1 MQRFINRVLMLSLI
15 LATIFIVSCQSELDK
30 YYETPDWLKG
40 NAWEYLESKG
50 NYTQF
55 LQAIELTGFKEL
67 VSGKGIITVMAPS
80 NDAFTNYLNQKG
92 YASINDVP
100 SDDLKK
106 LIGYHL
112 VYYSFSKE
120 QFANYQPNGSGSE
133 NPLERGLYYKHRT
146 KALNPVTTEF
156 DKVTGRNVKVIHKE
170 LFLPVLSE
178 NLFETKNIDAK
189 TNYEYFFNG
198 STWAGSDNGFN
209 VASAAV
215 NEYAVVTDNGY
226 LYEIDRVLE
235 PLETIHQSLKNQG
248 NFSDFLSMYDKFSDY
263 WYDEEATKNY
273 GNGDSLFIHKHVALP
288 QIASEWP
295 YNGEGALPDYAELA
309 SLSKDAFSV
318 YVPTNE
324 ALAKFYND
332 YWSPYY
338 TSLDSVNFI
347 QVAYLLD
354 NHVYSGSIVFPE
366 EIQKGQITTKY
377 GTPVAFDPN
386 TDVDISQICANGAY
400 YGLNEVQVPGMFKS
414 VTGPAFRN
422 PEYRMFLFMM
432 SSTGMVL
439 PLSGNSINYTVFY
452 PNDATILKSGY
463 YDLNIQYYDPKP
475 LVFDDDVI
483 QVLDGQW
490 VNMSGGTMLG
500 FINDHIASDIITEI
514 SGIKVYKTRT
524 DFNYLYVKD
533 NSIAS
538 TRMYNENLPF
548 SPIERIEGDWTNGE
562 AYKIDTL
569 LLKNNNPFKAEITS
583 ADEYD
588 FLSDFVEFSK
598 LLTKAGLLPLNNPL
612 DFIVGNYM
620 VFIPNNEAILNAPAG
635 VIPEDPEQ
643 LAEYLK
649 YYFVPMSTNFLS
661 DYLFPG
667 TGLTEVLKT
676 YQLVNFEASTFE
688 ISDQGDKLHIVSNNG
703 NANVVSIIP
712 KVYTDGAAYLIDGLI
727 QP

>member
-1 MQRFINRVLMLSLI
+1 MRRFINRVLMLSLL
-15 LATIFIVSCQSELDK
+15 LATLFMVSCQTELDK
-30 YYETPDWLKG
+30 YYETPTWLKG
-40 NAWEYLESKG
+40 NAWEYLESQG

-55 LQAIELTGFKEL
+55 LKAIELTGFKDL
-67 VSGKGIITVMAPS
+67 VNGKGITTVMAPS
-80 NDAFTNYLNQKG
+80 DAAFTDYLSNKG
-92 YASINDVP
+92 YSTIGDVP
-100 SDDLKK
+100 LDELKK
-106 LIGYHL
+106 LVGYHL
-112 VYYSFSKE
+112 VYYSFNKE

-146 KALNPVTTEF
+146 KALNPITTEI
-156 DKVTGRNVKVIHKE
+156 DPVTGGNVKVIHKE

-178 NLFETKNIDAK
+178 NFFNTKGIDAK
-189 TNYEYFFNG
+189 SNYVYFFKG
-198 STWAGSDNGFN
+198 STWTGTDDGFN
-209 VASAAV
+209 VASASV
-215 NEYAVVTDNGY
+215 DEYAVVTDNGY

-248 NFSDFLSMYDKFSDY
+248 NFTDFLTMYDRFSYY
-263 WYDEEATKNY
+263 WYDEDATKNY
-273 GNGDSLFIHKHVALP
+273 GAGDSLFIHYHIALP

-295 YNGEGALPDYAELA
+295 YNGEGSLPDYADLA

-324 ALAKFYND
+324 ALSRFFND

-338 TSLDSVNFI
+338 STLDSVNFI

-366 EIQKGQITTKY
+366 EIQKGEITTKY

-386 TDVDISQICANGAY
+386 TDVDVSQICANGAY
-400 YGLNEVQVPGMFKS
+400 YGLNSVQVPSMFKS
-414 VTGPAFRN
+414 VTGPAFRD

-439 PLSGNSINYTVFY
+439 PLSSNSINYTIFY
-452 PNDATILKSGY
+452 PNDETIIKSGY
-463 YDLNIQYYDPKP
+463 YDLNIQYYDPIPKK
-475 LVFDDDVI
+475 FDDDVI

-490 VNMSGGTMLG
+490 VNMSSGGMLG
-500 FINDHIASDIITEI
+500 FINDHIATDVLTEI
-514 SGIKVYKTRT
+514 SGIKVYKART
-524 DFNYLYVKD
+524 DLDYLYVKD
-533 NSIAS
+533 NAIAS
-538 TRMYNENLPF
+538 TRMYNENIAF
-548 SPIERIEGDWTNGE
+548 SPIQKIDGQWSNGE

-588 FLSDFVEFSK
+588 FLSDFVEFSA

-620 VFIPNNEAILNAPAG
+620 VFIPGNEAILNAPAG
-635 VIPEDPEQ
+635 VIPDDPDA

-649 YYFVPMSTNFLS
+649 YYFVPLSTNFLS

-667 TGLTEVLKT
+667 TGFSGDLKT
-676 YQLVNFEASTFE
+676 YQLVDFEASTLT
-688 ISDQGDKLHIVSNNG
+688 INDQGNNLHIVSPNG
-703 NANVVSIIP
+703 EANVVSIIP
-712 KVYTDGAAYLIDGLI
+712 KVYADGAAYLIDGLI